1 MTIIDL
7 LDFYRLALFI
17 EDGGDQS
24 AYIHVNSLLDFFI
37 ISIKSAPY
45 FLIKPFPWEANSFLQ
60 LIQSIENIF
69 IFIFLTFLFLR
80 VSRFDKKIA
89 FKWFIFLLIAFGIYG
104 LTVFNFGTA
113 VRYKFPFVVIIVI
126 GMAHELYLKHG
137 KLILNKDVK
146 S

>member
-1 MTIIDL
+1 MPTEKLTLTAAMLKNLKPGTSLYEVRDAGAPGLRVRIYPNGLVKHGL
-7 LDFYRLALFI
+7 LNK
-17 EDGGDQS
+17 
-24 AYIHVNSLLDFFI
+24 V
-37 ISIKSAPY
+37 SIK
-45 FLIKPFPWEANSFLQ
+45 EM
-60 LIQSIENIF
+60 
-69 IFIFLTFLFLR
+69 R
-80 VSRFDKKIA
+80 VGNTSRFDKKIA